1 MMRLT
6 CAAIVMIT
14 CAASA
19 AFAAAQVSP
28 TDPEA
33 SNWGASLQRPVGHNA
48 LGLPMLI
55 YTHGNVG
62 QGVTPDDR
70 TEVRLV
76 TFERE

>member
-14 CAASA
+14 YATSA

-33 SNWGASLQRPVGHNA
+33 SNWGASLQRPVG
-48 LGLPMLI
+48 
-55 YTHGNVG
+55 